1 MLKRYIR
8 YASHSLIVYVIITI
22 AEHQTLNI
30 ILGRAPMIGQSGIA
44 VKSVKRADAASVAEL
59 SKYGVATIHE
69 AMGRVGLLAPYMRPI
84 YPAAKVCGTAV
95 TIFAHPGDNWMLHVA
110 AEMLQAGDIAV
121 LGTSSDNADGM
132 FGDLLA
138 TSFRARGAMG
148 LVIDAGCRDTADLRS
163 MQFPVWARAVYG
175 KGTVKATVGS
185 VNTPIICAGAL
196 VHPGDVIIADDDGVV
211 VVPKAR
217 APAVA
222 EAASRREAKEAA
234 TRERLAA
241 GELGLDIYGMRDA
254 LAKAGLK
261 YVDDEAAGAAQQV
274 GPHK

>member
-1 MLKRYIR
+1 
-8 YASHSLIVYVIITI
+8 
-22 AEHQTLNI
+22 
-30 ILGRAPMIGQSGIA
+30 MIGQSGIA
-44 VKSVKRADAASVAEL
+44 VRNVQRANADSVAEL

-69 AMGRVGLLAPYMRPI
+69 AMGRVGLLAPYLRPI
-84 YPAAKVCGTAV
+84 YPGAKACGTAV

-110 AEMLQAGDIAV
+110 AEMLQTGDVAV

-138 TSFRARGAMG
+138 TSFRARGAIG

-163 MQFPVWARAVYG
+163 MQFPVWAKAVYG

-234 TRERLAA
+234 TRERLGK
-241 GELGLDIYGMRDA
+241 GELGLDIYGMRDT

-261 YVDDEAAGAAQQV
+261 YFNDEATFQEEAAHQEGTAGRD
-274 GPHK
+274 GPRK

>member
-1 MLKRYIR
+1 
-8 YASHSLIVYVIITI
+8 
-22 AEHQTLNI
+22 
-30 ILGRAPMIGQSGIA
+30 MIGQSGIA
-44 VKSVKRADAASVAEL
+44 VRHVTRADPNSVTEL
-59 SKYGVATIHE
+59 AKFGVATVHE
-69 AMGRVGLLAPYMRPI
+69 AMGRVGLLAPYLRPI
-84 YPAAKVCGTAV
+84 YSGAKVCGTAV

-110 AEMLQAGDIAV
+110 AELLQKGDVAV

-138 TSFRARGAMG
+138 TSFRARGGVG

-163 MQFPVWARAVYG
+163 MGFPVWAKAVYG

-196 VHPGDVIIADDDGVV
+196 VHPGDVIVADDDGVV

-217 APAVA
+217 AADVA
-222 EAASRREAKEAA
+222 AAARARETKEAVN
-234 TRERLAA
+234 RQRLAA

-261 YVDDEAAGAAQQV
+261 YVDEEAALIP
-274 GPHK
+274 GPRP